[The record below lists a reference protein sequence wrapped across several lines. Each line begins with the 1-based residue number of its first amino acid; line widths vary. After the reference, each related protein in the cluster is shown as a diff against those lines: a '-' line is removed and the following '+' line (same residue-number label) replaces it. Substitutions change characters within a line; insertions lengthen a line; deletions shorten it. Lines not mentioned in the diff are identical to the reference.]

1 MSQLRENR
9 IKRKLE
15 RGEIVSVVEGFH
27 TAEIVDFLGPMG
39 FDGVWV
45 ETEHGAI
52 DFREIQNIT
61 RSCDLWG
68 MTSLIRV
75 NRVDYGLI
83 YRSLDQGAQGV
94 IVPHVDTAEQAR
106 EVVRAARYAPIGE
119 RGMYESRQAYGLDS
133 AEYFQSANR
142 ETLVVVMIEDIRAIE
157 NLPEILTVDHI
168 DVYFVAPS
176 DLAQSMGLIGQI
188 DDPKVKQTISDA
200 VSRIAESG
208 RTAGAIAWADTAE
221 EVVEAGARF
230 LMTSWLPYLAKGSKT
245 YLEAVQQVADRV
257 ETGVDGVE
265 GIALGFHPRAI
276 ITRLWNTTN

>member
-1 MSQLRENR
+1 MRQLRENR

-83 YRSLDQGAQGV
+83 YRTLDQGAQGV
-94 IVPHVDTAEQAR
+94 IVPHVDTADQAR

-119 RGMYESRQAYGLDS
+119 RGMYESRQAYGLNS
-133 AEYFQSANR
+133 KQYFRSANR
-142 ETLVVVMIEDIRAIE
+142 ETLVVVMIEDILAVE
-157 NLPEILTVDHI
+157 NLPEILAVDHI
-168 DVYFVAPS
+168 DVFFVAPS

-188 DDPKVKQTISDA
+188 DHPKVRQTISDA
-200 VSRIAESG
+200 VARISDAG
-208 RTAGAIAWADTAE
+208 RTAGAIAWASTAE

-230 LMTSWLPYLAKGSKT
+230 LMTSWLPYLSTGTKA
-245 YLEAVQQVADRV
+245 YLEAVQ
-257 ETGVDGVE
+257 
-265 GIALGFHPRAI
+265 RAAGKSG
-276 ITRLWNTTN
+276 NSS

>member
-1 MSQLRENR
+1 MRQLRENR

-15 RGEIVSVVEGFH
+15 RGEIVNVVEGFH
-27 TAEIVDFLGPMG
+27 TAEIVDFLGPLG

-106 EVVRAARYAPIGE
+106 EVVRAARYAPFGE

-133 AEYFQSANR
+133 EQYFRSANR
-142 ETLVVVMIEDIRAIE
+142 ETLVVVMIEDIQAIE
-157 NLPEILTVDHI
+157 NLPEILAVDHI
-168 DVYFVAPS
+168 DVFFVAPS
-176 DLAQSMGLIGQI
+176 DLAQSMGLIGRI
-188 DDPKVKQTISDA
+188 EHPKVKRTISDA
-200 VSRIAESG
+200 VAQISDAG
-208 RTAGAIAWADTAE
+208 RTAGAIAWASTAN
-221 EVVEAGARF
+221 EVVEAGAKF
-230 LMTSWLPYLAKGSKT
+230 LMTSWLPYISAGANT
-245 YLEAVQQVADRV
+245 YLDAVQ
-257 ETGVDGVE
+257 
-265 GIALGFHPRAI
+265 RASG
-276 ITRLWNTTN
+276 NVSGPS

>member
-1 MSQLRENR
+1 MRQLRENR

-15 RGEIVSVVEGFH
+15 RSEIVNVIEGFH

-83 YRSLDQGAQGV
+83 YRTLDQGAQGV

-133 AEYFQSANR
+133 EQYFRSANR
-142 ETLVVVMIEDIRAIE
+142 ETLVVVMIEDILAIE
-157 NLPEILTVDHI
+157 NLEEILAVDDI
-168 DVYFVAPS
+168 DVFFVAPS
-176 DLAQSMGLIGQI
+176 DLAQSMGLVGQI
-188 DDPKVKQTISDA
+188 DHPRVQQTISDA
-200 VSRIAESG
+200 VARISDAG

-230 LMTSWLPYLAKGSKT
+230 LMTSWLAYLSAGAKT
-245 YLEAVQQVADRV
+245 YFEAVQQADD
-257 ETGVDGVE
+257 EACD
-265 GIALGFHPRAI
+265 PS
-276 ITRLWNTTN
+276 

>member
-1 MSQLRENR
+1 MGQLRENR

-15 RGEIVSVVEGFH
+15 RGEIVNVVEGFH
-27 TAEIVDFLGPMG
+27 TAEIIDFLGPIG

-45 ETEHGAI
+45 ENEHGAI

-106 EVVRAARYAPIGE
+106 EVVRAARYAPIGA
-119 RGMYESRQAYGLDS
+119 RGMYGSRQAFGLDTT
-133 AEYFQSANR
+133 EYFKTANQ
-142 ETLVVVMIEDIRAIE
+142 ETLVVVMIEDIMAIE
-157 NLPEILTVDHI
+157 NLPEILAVDHI
-168 DVYFVAPS
+168 DVFFVAPS

-188 DDPKVKQTISDA
+188 DHPKVKQTIFDA
-200 VSRIAESG
+200 LSRIADAG

-221 EVVEAGARF
+221 EVVEAGAKF
-230 LMTSWLPYLAKGSKT
+230 LMTSWLPYLTVGAKT
-245 YLEAVQQVADRV
+245 YLEAIQRVAD
-257 ETGVDGVE
+257 ES
-265 GIALGFHPRAI
+265 
-276 ITRLWNTTN
+276 